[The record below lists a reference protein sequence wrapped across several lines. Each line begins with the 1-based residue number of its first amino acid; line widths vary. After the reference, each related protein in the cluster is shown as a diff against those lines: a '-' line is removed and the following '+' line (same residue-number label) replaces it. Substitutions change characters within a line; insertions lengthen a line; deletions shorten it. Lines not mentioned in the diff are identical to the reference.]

1 MAWAFRIVPQ
11 PGELLSSYLCRAAAA
26 HGASPYSF
34 CRTHLEDAA
43 FWARDVD
50 RGVARWHESNFCEL
64 AQVDLEAVRQMTLST
79 WAAALTPTGYR
90 SGAMAAVVPW
100 INAAGIFHR
109 TRRLHA
115 LQYCP
120 ECLVERGSFSRHW
133 RLSFVV
139 ACDRHR
145 RMLFDSCPRCDAPI
159 IPHRS
164 HASGLRCHAC
174 SASLSHARHGNELQE
189 IVLELQQALCA
200 RLEAATACE
209 DDGARAD
216 LHGVRL
222 LASSLLAAHRIERTM
237 AVLSVGDEEMPRHGH
252 RGRRLEF
259 ARLPVRLRNLQV
271 CARVLQEWPSAF
283 RSLADQLSLRR
294 EDFSV
299 PFPLAGWLASEVDRL
314 PSRRMRTQ
322 PRPGSR
328 VAQRL
333 EALRE
338 RQPSNWRGLHAA
350 LMMRAAGCR
359 P

>member
-1 MAWAFRIVPQ
+1 MAWAFRIIPQ

-50 RGVARWHESNFCEL
+50 RGVARRHENNFRDL
-64 AQVDLEAVRQMTLST
+64 AQVDQEAVRQMTLSA
-79 WAAALTPTGYR
+79 WAAALTPSGYR
-90 SGAMAAVVPW
+90 SAGVAAVIPW
-100 INAAGIFHR
+100 INAAGVFHR

-120 ECLVERGSFSRHW
+120 ECLSERGCFARYW

-145 RMLFDSCPRCDAPI
+145 RLLLDSCPRCDAPI

-164 HASGLRCHAC
+164 HATGLRCHAC
-174 SASLSHARHGNELQE
+174 SASLSHARRGEEPQE
-189 IVLELQQALCA
+189 VAFVLQQALCA

-222 LASSLLAAHRIERTM
+222 LASSLLVAHRIERTM
-237 AVLSVGDEEMPRHGH
+237 AALSIGDEKLPRRGH
-252 RGRRLEF
+252 RLEV
-259 ARLPVRLRNLQV
+259 ARLPIRLRALQV
-271 CARVLQEWPSAF
+271 CGQVLQAWPSAF
-283 RSLADQLSLRR
+283 RSLVDRLSLRR

-299 PFPLAGWLASEVDRL
+299 PFPLASWLASEVDSL
-314 PSRRMRTQ
+314 PCRRARTKF
-322 PRPGSR
+322 RAGSR

-333 EALRE
+333 EDLRT

-350 LMMRAAGCR
+350 LMMRAAGSR